1 MNTLTVVHTQTHT
14 HFDCF
19 ASDGFVSGCELS
31 REKTSPPLPSLALLG
46 LLDPLTV
53 AIKCIYLQVKR

>member
-1 MNTLTVVHTQTHT
+1 MNTLTVVHKHTHMCT

-19 ASDGFVSGCELS
+19 ASDGLVSGCELS
-31 REKTSPPLPSLALLG
+31 REKTSPPLPNLALLG

-53 AIKCIYLQVKR
+53 AIK